1 VNNGS
6 WNRLYGGDGFW
17 TQPDEDGKTAYAE
30 YQGGNMG
37 RIDMTNMKAEDIQPK
52 QTKTEEKLRWNWN
65 TPIALGS
72 KNPKNLYVGAQ
83 YLYKS
88 TNQGR
93 SWKRISNDLT
103 TDNKEKQKQ
112 EDSGGL
118 SADNTSAENHC
129 TIFTVAESPLDE
141 NMIWVGTD
149 DGNLQYSNNGGTSWN
164 NVTANIAKSGI
175 AAGAW
180 VSSIEPSHFDKNTV
194 YATFEN
200 HMYGDHATYLGK
212 STDLGKT
219 WTRIQ
224 SKEFTGFAHKICEDV
239 VNKKLLF
246 LGTEMGLFATL
257 DGGDNW
263 FRMKNNIPD
272 YALVRDIKI
281 NPRTND
287 LIIATHGRGI
297 MILDD
302 IRAMRNL
309 TSDIWDKDVY
319 VFPMPDMVLNNGRFG
334 WGGTEISGGW
344 GTGNPSSIPTI
355 DYYLKERLS
364 TGKVEIEILDAAGK
378 LLQTIPGTKRKG
390 INKVFWNMRGT
401 PPKVAAGSTKMDG
414 AGFTAPMVLP
424 GKYTIRIKVKD
435 QVFTNTVNCVHDTK
449 NADLSEANRKLVYD
463 KSMELQQLY
472 TKLSNSVDTISKY
485 QARTKKDTTDITNK
499 AFNADL
505 EKIRAELMAT
515 KQTSIFADEERIREK
530 LSQLY
535 SNFCGMETAPND
547 TQLKAIEAITEEYNA
562 QAEKLKKVMEK
573 YKSKLDPSL

>member
-1 VNNGS
+1 
-6 WNRLYGGDGFW
+6 
-17 TQPDEDGKTAYAE
+17 
-30 YQGGNMG
+30 MG

-65 TPIALGS
+65 TPIVLGS

-129 TIFTVAESPLDE
+129 TIFTIAESPLDE

-263 FRMKNNIPD
+263 FRMKNNIPE

-344 GTGNPSSIPTI
+344 GAGNPSTIPTI

-505 EKIRAELMAT
+505 EEIRAELMAT

-547 TQLKAIEAITEEYNA
+547 TQLKAIEAIKEEYNA